1 MFKQAM
7 PVITRIDILHSFPN
21 GFYLK
26 FVPSRDPCRGSAWTP
41 GATHTA
47 MAHLIR
53 SDRLQQSRGRTRQPS
68 QRLHSPDPNTTLCL
82 TFKRNKNATPSVKQ
96 GSVRP
101 PASSRL
107 TGRVQKD
114 RQRGRQTKRQAKRQS
129 DRETENRQQIS
140 QQISLPT
147 RPAETQAET
156 QTDTSEEMQIG
167 RQSPTV

>member
-1 MFKQAM
+1 LEWIINHDMFKQAM

-21 GFYLK
+21 GSYLK

-41 GATHTA
+41 GATQTA

-53 SDRLQQSRGRTRQPS
+53 SDRLQQGRGRTRQPS

-82 TFKRNKNATPSVKQ
+82 TFKRNKNSTPSVKQ

-107 TGRVQKD
+107 AGRMQKD
-114 RQRGRQTKRQAKRQS
+114 SKKRQPDKEAGK
-129 DRETENRQQIS
+129 ETVR
-140 QQISLPT
+140 
-147 RPAETQAET
+147 
-156 QTDTSEEMQIG
+156 
-167 RQSPTV
+167 